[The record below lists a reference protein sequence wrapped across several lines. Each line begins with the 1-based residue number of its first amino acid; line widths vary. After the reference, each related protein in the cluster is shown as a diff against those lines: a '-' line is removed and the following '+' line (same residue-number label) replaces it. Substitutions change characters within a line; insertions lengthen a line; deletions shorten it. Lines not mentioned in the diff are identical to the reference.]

1 MRIFTLAALAL
12 MLPASAIAQDTII
25 EGNILSKC
33 IINTDNQGVYGN
45 PTPDKLSTASSDGGV
60 LPVIRYDVAVADFY
74 LARITTPTE
83 FSSSPTLTDTVTW
96 TGSASVGEVSDA
108 GMSAYETNKVTFE
121 STTEF
126 DLTIAGTTRFNIS
139 SVAEYGAG
147 KAFPGGTYRAVV
159 QAECIAK

>member
-12 MLPASAIAQDTII
+12 ILPASAQAQDTII

-45 PTPDKLSTASSDGGV
+45 PTPDKLSTTPADGGV
-60 LPVIRYDVAVADFY
+60 EPVIRYDVAVADFY
-74 LARITTPTE
+74 LARITTPTS
-83 FSSSPTLTDTVTW
+83 FSSSPTLTDTVSW
-96 TGSASVGEVSDA
+96 TGSTSVGEVSDA

-121 STTEF
+121 ATTEF
-126 DLTIAGTTRFNIS
+126 DLTIAGTTRFDVS

>member
-1 MRIFTLAALAL
+1 L
-12 MLPASAIAQDTII
+12 MLPASAQAQDTII

-45 PTPDKLSTASSDGGV
+45 PTPDKLSTTPADGGV

-121 STTEF
+121 ATTEF
-126 DLTIAGTTRFNIS
+126 DLTIAGTTRFNVS

>member
-1 MRIFTLAALAL
+1 MRIFTLAAMVLI
-12 MLPASAIAQDTII
+12 LPASAQAQDTII

-45 PTPDKLSTASSDGGV
+45 PTPDKLSTTPADGGV
-60 LPVIRYDVAVADFY
+60 EPVIRYDVAVADFY
-74 LARITTPTE
+74 LARITTPTS
-83 FSSSPTLTDTVTW
+83 FSSSPTLTDTVSW
-96 TGSASVGEVSDA
+96 TGSTSVGEVSDA

-121 STTEF
+121 ATTEF
-126 DLTIAGTTRFNIS
+126 DLTIAGTTRFDVS